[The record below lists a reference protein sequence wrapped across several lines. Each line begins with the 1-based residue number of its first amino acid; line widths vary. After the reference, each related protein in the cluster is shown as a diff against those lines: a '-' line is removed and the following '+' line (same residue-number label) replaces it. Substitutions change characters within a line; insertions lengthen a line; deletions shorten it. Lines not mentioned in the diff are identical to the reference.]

1 MAGPYLKEEFD
12 LLHIDFFF
20 FFERAKKSS
29 ITKFSK
35 RTGRV
40 VPCLLLSSRSEAF
53 SGVGL

>member
-20 FFERAKKSS
+20 FERAKKSS

-35 RTGRV
+35 RTGSV
-40 VPCLLLSSRSEAF
+40 VPCLLLSSSSEAF